1 MLEIN
6 SVARRHPIRCPRGW
20 GCRTPR
26 TPGALRAA
34 GWGRPGRASLCSPRR
49 PPGWD
54 PGVPR
59 SSPEGS
65 GPPLRCRAPRDEGGG
80 RAGRG
85 PRSPGWPGT
94 HLFLEGKEHEW
105 EREGA
110 AALPGMGRRCLALS
124 RAEPSRAGRGEG
136 AGEHYKK
143 PRSSRK
149 NPRAGSP
156 PAIRGLPGRP
166 RQLRRRPPPHTE
178 PRAPA
183 ATETSTAPQ
192 VPARD
197 GTGEAGRVPP
207 WRGEAG
213 T

>member
-1 MLEIN
+1 MRL
-6 SVARRHPIRCPRGW
+6 SD
-20 GCRTPR
+20 PR

-34 GWGRPGRASLCSPRR
+34 GWGRPGRVSRCSPRR
-49 PPGWD
+49 LPGWD
-54 PGVPR
+54 PGIPQRLCPGVPR
-59 SSPEGS
+59 SGPEDS
-65 GPPLRCRAPRDEGGG
+65 GPPILCCAPRGGGGG
-80 RAGRG
+80 RASRG
-85 PRSPGWPGT
+85 PQSLGWPGT

-166 RQLRRRPPPHTE
+166 RQLRRRPPPRNE

-183 ATETSTAPQ
+183 ATETGTAPQ

-197 GTGEAGRVPP
+197 GTGRGGGEGPPAVGRN
-207 WRGEAG
+207 RDLGCSLEG
-213 T
+213 CR